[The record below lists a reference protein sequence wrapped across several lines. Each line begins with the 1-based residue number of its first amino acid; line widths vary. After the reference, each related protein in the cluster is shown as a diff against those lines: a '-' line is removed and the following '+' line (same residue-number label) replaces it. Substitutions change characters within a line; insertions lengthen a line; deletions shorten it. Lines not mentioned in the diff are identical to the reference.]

1 MSSLPAKVVD
11 SQELLAPVYSYNNYF
26 SYTDEPAYNQM
37 VILFNSGISRSLS
50 PQLVTT
56 YIYRM
61 AIPTRV
67 ASLCGFHRTLKPC
80 SLPFAVSSGVQDCDF
95 VSDA

>member
-37 VILFNSGISRSLS
+37 VILFNSGISRSL
-50 PQLVTT
+50 
-56 YIYRM
+56 
-61 AIPTRV
+61 
-67 ASLCGFHRTLKPC
+67 
-80 SLPFAVSSGVQDCDF
+80 
-95 VSDA
+95 